1 MFGGKDKG
9 GAGGTNAPGSAGGL
23 NSLVQDTHI
32 EGTIRTASD
41 IRIEGTLIGNLDCQA
56 KLIIGASG
64 SVRGEVLCRT
74 AMIEGTFE
82 GKIHVTELL
91 EVRETAKVNG
101 EIAYGKL
108 KIDAGATM
116 TGQLTLADAHK
127 PAAAVSTAQR
137 NGKAAVIA

>member
-1 MFGGKDKG
+1 MFGGKEKG
-9 GAGGTNAPGSAGGL
+9 NSGSANASSSAGGL

-56 KLIIGASG
+56 KLIIGPSG

-74 AMIEGTFE
+74 AMIEGSFE

-116 TGQLTLADAHK
+116 TGQLSLADAKK
-127 PAAAVSTAQR
+127 PAVASTAQR
-137 NGKAAVIA
+137 NGKAAVVA